1 MTKSPILFLSY
12 LTIFIG
18 ISLYLTLA
26 TKIDIVNTY
35 SALIE
40 MQNDTPYIVF
50 DGKLLVESEKVYTYI
65 DKNIEV
71 YEIYIQSQ
79 SASYD
84 REKSLYEV
92 KDNNLIRDFFIKNNG
107 KEIKVDIPEGQI
119 TLFRRIFFNGGKA

>member
-40 MQNDTPYIVF
+40 MQNDTPYIAF

-84 REKSLYEV
+84 TEKSLYEV

-107 KEIKVDIPEGQI
+107 KEIKVDIPKGQI

>member
-1 MTKSPILFLSY
+1 MTKSPILFLTY
-12 LTIFIG
+12 LTIFTG
-18 ISLYLTLA
+18 ISLYLTIA

-40 MQNDTPYIVF
+40 MQNDTPYIAF
-50 DGKLLVESEKVYTYI
+50 DGELLVESEKVYTYI

-71 YEIYIQSQ
+71 YEIHIQSQ

-84 REKSLYEV
+84 TEKSLYEV